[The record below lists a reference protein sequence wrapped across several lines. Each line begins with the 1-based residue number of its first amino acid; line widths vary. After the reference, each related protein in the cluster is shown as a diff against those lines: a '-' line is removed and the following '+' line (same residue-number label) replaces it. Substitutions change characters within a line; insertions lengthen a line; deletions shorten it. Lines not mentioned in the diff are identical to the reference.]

1 MEEKRLE
8 IIDHIK
14 KRLASLEELGKVYSE
29 DKINNLALKLLSTNK
44 SLEEIKQLIDNKFSN
59 EVRKINHNNH
69 LATLK
74 EYYLSSIDKL
84 KRGNNCYLLSYEE
97 GVKILEQAHI
107 KEDKEINKYLKQV
120 IVNKIFVGYQK
131 DNSVINDYELIMSDI
146 AYLLKIRYAKT
157 YRVFDSKMEPQGILN
172 ISFANKNER
181 YLNFEETLHFIKE
194 ESPNFTLK
202 TELEAYHDKNIKRG
216 LKTAKSLD
224 DYQNNLE
231 YIFKLFQSLPDIT
244 KKNIEKLKKD
254 YLNMKVFEIL
264 INSLNNNL
272 SNSGIIIDK
281 SSLKYTYE
289 LSPSYNKYI
298 TSIDFLK
305 ENETIFNFFI
315 VDKKQLLSYL
325 IDNYYDDIKELLNL
339 ITDNK
344 DTLIPII
351 NQVITEHLDFKE
363 YNKYYNDIKN
373 NISMIEELV
382 AQKKQSIKETND
394 DKETYE
400 DNNISYY
407 NRIAPFIENYVEA
420 DDLEDDK
427 GSTVLMAIVAGVL
440 FITII
445 IILLAIIAVSRL
457 DI

>member
-1 MEEKRLE
+1 MEEKRLA
-8 IIDHIK
+8 IIAHIK
-14 KRLASLEELGKVYSE
+14 ERLSSLEELGKAYSE
-29 DKINNLALKLLSTNK
+29 EKINTLALKLLSSNK

-97 GVKILEQAHI
+97 GVKVLEQAHL
-107 KEDKEINKYLKQV
+107 KEDKEINSHTKQV
-120 IVNKIFVGYQK
+120 IVNKNYIGYQK

-146 AYLLKIRYAKT
+146 AYLLKIKYAKT
-157 YRVFDSKMEPQGILN
+157 YRVFDAKMEPQGILN
-172 ISFANKNER
+172 ISFASKNER
-181 YLNFEETLHFIKE
+181 YLTLEETLRFIKE
-194 ESPNFTLK
+194 ESPKFTLK
-202 TELEAYHDKNIKRG
+202 TELEDYHDKNIKRG
-216 LKTAKSLD
+216 LKNAKSIE
-224 DYQNNLE
+224 DYQNSFE
-231 YIFKLFQSLPDIT
+231 YIFKLFKSLPDIT
-244 KKNIEKLKKD
+244 KKNIDKLKKD

-289 LSPSYNKYI
+289 LSPSYSKYI
-298 TSIDFLK
+298 TNIDSLK
-305 ENETIFNFFI
+305 DNETIFNFFV
-315 VDKKQLLSYL
+315 VDKKELLSYL

-351 NQVITEHLDFKE
+351 NQVITEHLDYNE
-363 YNKYYNDIKN
+363 YNKYYDNIKN
-373 NISMIEELV
+373 NIAMIEELV
-382 AQKKQSIKETND
+382 NKKKASITETEE
-394 DKETYE
+394 DKEDYE
-400 DNNISYY
+400 DNNSAYY
-407 NRIAPFIENYVEA
+407 NRIAPFIENYAEA
-420 DDLEDDK
+420 DDTQESSV
-427 GSTVLMAIVAGVL
+427 GTILMVAVAAVL

-445 IILLAIIAVSRL
+445 VILIAIVAVSKV
-457 DI
+457 DM